1 MKQIRAKIKN
11 GDKENEPHN
20 LIEQT
25 WAEQLSKSNDFVH
38 EHTSLNDNAP
48 FWLSYYRT
56 LISSDILHK
65 DVLPYLQDQLSLEE
79 LKSKIPVQ
87 EIILTKDKNKIIQN
101 ILIGSVAIQKHQHDE
116 ECLLINIANSKFR
129 DVGIPAMEVSA
140 IGPQIGFI
148 EELDTNINLI
158 RKRLPVPEL
167 LIKEM
172 KVGELSKTRV
182 AVIYMDGIAD
192 QENVNTVIQ
201 RINDIQYD
209 HIQDS
214 SYISSM
220 IEDNSNS
227 LFPQSIST
235 ERADRVAAG
244 LTEGKIIIAVDG
256 SPNLVILPVT
266 LMESFIAMEDYSYSW
281 IIANF
286 FRLLRFLAI
295 YISIFV
301 SPLYVAI
308 LTYHYELI
316 PARLLDTLAG
326 SRATVPFPPF
336 IEALFLE
343 LMIEMVKE
351 AGIRLPFK
359 IGQSLGVVGGIVI
372 GQAVVEAG
380 LTSNILLLLVG
391 LGTLASY
398 TAPVYK
404 FSNTIRFIKFPIIF
418 LAQWLGLLGV
428 LLGYQFTILH
438 LLRLTSL
445 GRPYLSQYPLRKT
458 SFQDL
463 WVRLPFSMQKENP
476 KSLRPQ
482 KKRKS
487 TGNGKDPEPVN
498 DFYE

>member
-1 MKQIRAKIKN
+1 MKLKKGN
-11 GDKENEPHN
+11 KDNEIGSN
-20 LIEQT
+20 QNWIER
-25 WAEQLSKSNDFVH
+25 LSKSNDFVH
-38 EHTSLNDNAP
+38 EYTSLIDKEP
-48 FWLSYYRT
+48 FWISYYRT
-56 LISSDILHK
+56 LISTDILHQ
-65 DVLPYLQDQLSLEE
+65 DVLPFLQKQLPLEE

-87 EIILTKDKNKIIQN
+87 EIIFTKNPDEIIQK
-101 ILIGSVAIQKHQHDE
+101 ILNGFLVIQKQQNDQ

-129 DVGIPAMEVSA
+129 DVGPPTMEASA
-140 IGPQIGFI
+140 LGPQVGFI

-167 LIKEM
+167 LVEEM

-182 AVIYMDGIAD
+182 AVLYIDGIAD
-192 QENVNTVIQ
+192 PENVNTVIQ

-214 SYISSM
+214 SYISAM

-227 LFPQSIST
+227 LFPQSITT

-256 SPNLVILPVT
+256 SPNLIILPVT
-266 LMESFIAMEDYSYSW
+266 FMESFIAIEDYSYSW
-281 IIANF
+281 ILSNF
-286 FRLLRFLAI
+286 FRLLRLAAI
-295 YISIFV
+295 FISTLI
-301 SPLYVAI
+301 SPMYVAI
-308 LTYHYELI
+308 MTYHYELI
-316 PARLLDTLAG
+316 PSRLLDTLVA
-326 SRATVPFPPF
+326 SRSAVPFPPF
-336 IEALFLE
+336 LEALFLE

-351 AGIRLPFK
+351 AGIRLPLK

-380 LTSNILLLLVG
+380 LTSNVLLILVG

-398 TAPVYK
+398 TSPVYK

-418 LAQWLGLLGV
+418 FAQWFGLFGV
-428 LLGYQFTILH
+428 FLCFQFTQIH

-445 GRPYLSQYPLRKT
+445 GRPYLSQYPVRKT

-463 WVRLPFSMQKENP
+463 WIRTPFSMQKLNP
-476 KSLRPQ
+476 STLRPQ
-482 KKRKS
+482 EKRKS
-487 TGNGKDPEPVN
+487 TGTGKKMGPVN

>member
-1 MKQIRAKIKN
+1 MNDIASSTPKEAKN
-11 GDKENEPHN
+11 W
-20 LIEQT
+20 IER
-25 WAEQLSKSNDFVH
+25 LSKSNDFVH
-38 EHTSLNDNAP
+38 EHTSLKDSEP

-65 DVLPYLQDQLSLEE
+65 DVLPFLEQQLGLKE
-79 LKSKIPVQ
+79 LKNKIPVQ
-87 EIILTKDKNKIIQN
+87 EIIFTIDADEIIQN
-101 ILIGSVAIQKHQHDE
+101 LMNGYIAIQKHRLDK
-116 ECLLINIANSKFR
+116 ECLLINIANNKFR
-129 DVGIPAMEVSA
+129 DVGIPTMEASA

-158 RKRLPVPEL
+158 RKRLPLPEL
-167 LIKEM
+167 HVKEM

-182 AVIYMDGIAD
+182 AVLYIDGIAD

-201 RINDIQYD
+201 RIKDVQYD

-214 SYISSM
+214 SYITSM

-235 ERADRVAAG
+235 ERADRVSAG

-256 SPNLVILPVT
+256 SPNLVLLPVT
-266 LMESFIAMEDYSYSW
+266 FMESFIAMEDYSYTW
-281 IIANF
+281 IIGNF
-286 FRLLRFLAI
+286 FRLLRLAAM
-295 YISIFV
+295 YISTMV
-301 SPLYVAI
+301 SPMYVAI
-308 LTYHYELI
+308 MTYHYELI
-316 PARLLDTLAG
+316 PASLLETLVG
-326 SRATVPFPPF
+326 SRAAVPFPPF
-336 IEALFLE
+336 LEALFLE

-351 AGIRLPFK
+351 AGIRLPLK

-380 LTSNILLLLVG
+380 LTSNVLLILVG
-391 LGTLASY
+391 LGTLSSY
-398 TAPVYK
+398 TSPIYK
-404 FSNTIRFIKFPIIF
+404 FSNTIRFLKFPLIF
-418 LAQWLGLLGV
+418 LAQWFGLFGV
-428 LLGYQFTILH
+428 FLGYQFTAIH

-445 GRPYLSQYPLRKT
+445 GRPYLSQFPLRIT

-476 KSLRPQ
+476 TTLRPQ

-487 TGNGKDPEPVN
+487 TGNRNNPEPMN

>member
-1 MKQIRAKIKN
+1 MKLKN
-11 GDKENEPHN
+11 RNKEKSSASDHN
-20 LIEQT
+20 WLER
-25 WAEQLSKSNDFVH
+25 LSRSNDFVQ
-38 EHTSLNDNAP
+38 EHTSYREEEP
-48 FWLSYYRT
+48 FWISYYRT

-65 DVLPYLQDQLSLEE
+65 DVLPYLQEKLPLEE

-87 EIILTKDKNKIIQN
+87 EIIFTRDTDKIIQN
-101 ILIGSVAIQKHQHDE
+101 IMNGFLVIQKHQMDE
-116 ECLLINIANSKFR
+116 ECLLINIANTKFR
-129 DVGIPAMEVSA
+129 DVSIPTMEASA
-140 IGPQIGFI
+140 IGPQVGFI

-167 LIKEM
+167 HVKEL

-182 AVIYMDGIAD
+182 AVLYMDGIAD
-192 QENVNTVIQ
+192 PENINTVIQ
-201 RINDIQYD
+201 RISDIQYD

-214 SYISSM
+214 SYIASM

-235 ERADRVAAG
+235 ERTDRVAAG

-256 SPNLVILPVT
+256 SPNLLILPVT
-266 LMESFIAMEDYSYSW
+266 FMEAFIAMEDYSYSW
-281 IIANF
+281 IIGNF
-286 FRLLRFLAI
+286 FRLLRFVAVF
-295 YISIFV
+295 ISTFL
-301 SPLYVAI
+301 SPMYVAI
-308 LTYHYELI
+308 MTYHYELI
-316 PARLLDTLAG
+316 PARLLETLVG
-326 SRATVPFPPF
+326 SRESVPFPPF
-336 IEALFLE
+336 LEAIFLE

-351 AGIRLPFK
+351 AGIRLPLK

-380 LTSNILLLLVG
+380 LTSNVLLILVG
-391 LGTLASY
+391 LGTLSSY

-404 FSNTIRFIKFPIIF
+404 FSNTIRFIKFPVIF
-418 LAQWLGLLGV
+418 LAQWFGV
-428 LLGYQFTILH
+428 FGVYFGAQFTIIH

-445 GRPYLSQYPLRKT
+445 GRPYLSQFPIRIT

-463 WVRLPFSMQKENP
+463 WIRLPFSMQKENP
-476 KSLRPQ
+476 KNLRPQ

-487 TGNGKDPEPVN
+487 TGTRKNPEPVN

>member
-1 MKQIRAKIKN
+1 MKTRN
-11 GDKENEPHN
+11 GDNEKTPQN
-20 LIEQT
+20 SSNQNWLER
-25 WAEQLSKSNDFVH
+25 LSKSNDFVY
-38 EHTSLNDNAP
+38 EHTSLKENEP

-65 DVLPYLQDQLSLEE
+65 DVLPFLQDRLSLEE

-87 EIILTKDKNKIIQN
+87 EIVFTKDSDTIVQS
-101 ILIGSVAIQKHQHDE
+101 ILNGAIVIQKHPFDE
-116 ECLLINIANSKFR
+116 ECLIINIANTKFR
-129 DVGIPAMEVSA
+129 DISVPLMESSA
-140 IGPQIGFI
+140 VGPQVGFI

-167 LIKEM
+167 LVEEM

-182 AVIYMDGIAD
+182 AVLYMDGIAD
-192 QENVNTVIQ
+192 PENVNTVIQ
-201 RINDIQYD
+201 RIKDLQYD

-214 SYISSM
+214 SYIASM

-235 ERADRVAAG
+235 ERTDRVAAG

-281 IIANF
+281 IIGNF
-286 FRLLRFLAI
+286 FRLMRLL
-295 YISIFV
+295 SIFISGMV
-301 SPLYVAI
+301 TPMYVAI
-308 LTYHYELI
+308 MTYHYELI
-316 PARLLDTLAG
+316 PARLLETLVG
-326 SRATVPFPPF
+326 SRASVPFPPF
-336 IEALFLE
+336 LEALFLE

-380 LTSNILLLLVG
+380 LTSNVLLILVG

-398 TAPVYK
+398 TSPIYK
-404 FSNTIRFIKFPIIF
+404 FSNTIRFLKFPTIF
-418 LAQWLGLLGV
+418 LAQWFGLFGV
-428 LLGYQFTILH
+428 FLSFQFIQVH

-445 GRPYLSQYPLRKT
+445 GRPYISQYPIRIT

-476 KSLRPQ
+476 KNLRPQ
-482 KKRKS
+482 KKSKS
-487 TGNGKDPEPVN
+487 TGTVKTPEPMN

>member
-1 MKQIRAKIKN
+1 MKLKKGN
-11 GDKENEPHN
+11 KDNEIGSN
-20 LIEQT
+20 QNWIER
-25 WAEQLSKSNDFVH
+25 LSKSNDFVH
-38 EHTSLNDNAP
+38 EYTSLIDKEP
-48 FWLSYYRT
+48 FWISYYRT
-56 LISSDILHK
+56 LISTDILHQ
-65 DVLPYLQDQLSLEE
+65 DVLPFLQKQLPLEE

-87 EIILTKDKNKIIQN
+87 EIIFTKNPDEIIQK
-101 ILIGSVAIQKHQHDE
+101 ILNGFLAIQKQQNDQ

-129 DVGIPAMEVSA
+129 DVGPPTMEASA
-140 IGPQIGFI
+140 LGPQVGFI

-167 LIKEM
+167 LVEEM

-182 AVIYMDGIAD
+182 AVLYIDGIAD
-192 QENVNTVIQ
+192 PENVNTVIQ

-214 SYISSM
+214 SYISAM

-227 LFPQSIST
+227 LFPQSITT

-256 SPNLVILPVT
+256 SPNLIILPVT
-266 LMESFIAMEDYSYSW
+266 FMESFIAIEDYSYSW
-281 IIANF
+281 ILSNF
-286 FRLLRFLAI
+286 FRLLRLAAI
-295 YISIFV
+295 FISTLI
-301 SPLYVAI
+301 SPMYVAI
-308 LTYHYELI
+308 MTYHYELI
-316 PARLLDTLAG
+316 PSRLLDTLVA
-326 SRATVPFPPF
+326 SRSAVPFPPF
-336 IEALFLE
+336 LEALFLE

-351 AGIRLPFK
+351 AGIRLPLK

-380 LTSNILLLLVG
+380 LTSNVLLILVG

-398 TAPVYK
+398 TSPVYK

-418 LAQWLGLLGV
+418 FAQWFGLFGV
-428 LLGYQFTILH
+428 FLCFQFTQIH

-445 GRPYLSQYPLRKT
+445 GRPYLSQYPVRKT

-463 WVRLPFSMQKENP
+463 WIRTPFSMQKLNP
-476 KSLRPQ
+476 STLRPQ
-482 KKRKS
+482 EKRKS
-487 TGNGKDPEPVN
+487 TGTGKKMGPVN

>member
-1 MKQIRAKIKN
+1 MKIKN
-11 GDKENEPHN
+11 GDKDNSKTSHKTNDQNWLER
-20 LIEQT
+20 
-25 WAEQLSKSNDFVH
+25 LSKSNDFVH
-38 EHTSLNDNAP
+38 EHTSLREEEP
-48 FWLSYYRT
+48 FWISYYRT
-56 LISSDILHK
+56 LISSDILHQ
-65 DVLPYLQDQLSLEE
+65 DVLPYLQEPLPLEE
-79 LKSKIPVQ
+79 LKSRIPVQ
-87 EIILTKDKNKIIQN
+87 EIILTRDEEKIIQSIMN
-101 ILIGSVAIQKHQHDE
+101 GSLAVQKQQHDK

-129 DVGIPAMEVSA
+129 DVGMPTMESSA
-140 IGPQIGFI
+140 LGPQVGFI

-167 LIKEM
+167 LVHEM

-182 AVIYMDGIAD
+182 AVLYMDGIAD
-192 QENVNTVIQ
+192 PENVNTVIQ

-266 LMESFIAMEDYSYSW
+266 LMESFIAMEDYTYSW
-281 IIANF
+281 IIGNF
-286 FRLLRFLAI
+286 FRLLRLLAI
-295 YISIFV
+295 FLSGMV
-301 SPLYVAI
+301 TPMYVAI
-308 LTYHYELI
+308 MTYHYELI
-316 PARLLDTLAG
+316 PARLLETLVG
-326 SRATVPFPPF
+326 SRESVPFPPF
-336 IEALFLE
+336 LEALFLE

-351 AGIRLPFK
+351 AGIRLPLK

-380 LTSNILLLLVG
+380 LTSNVLLILVG

-398 TAPVYK
+398 TSPIYK
-404 FSNTIRFIKFPIIF
+404 FSNTIRFLKFPTIF
-418 LAQWLGLLGV
+418 LAQWFGLFGV
-428 LLGYQFTILH
+428 FLTFQFIQVH

-445 GRPYLSQYPLRKT
+445 GRPYISQYPIRST

-476 KSLRPQ
+476 KNLRSQ

-487 TGNGKDPEPVN
+487 TGTGRKPEPMN